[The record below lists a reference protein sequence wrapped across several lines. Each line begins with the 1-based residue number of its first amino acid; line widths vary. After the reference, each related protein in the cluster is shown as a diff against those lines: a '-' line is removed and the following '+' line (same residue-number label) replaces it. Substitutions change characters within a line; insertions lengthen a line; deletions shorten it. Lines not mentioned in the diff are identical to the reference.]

1 MKLTIRLTCA
11 LAGILAGGIAMAD
24 PLSLEAARKLAL
36 ENSKTLEN
44 CTLSVKSSENGE
56 LLQNYEFF
64 PALSL
69 SSSAK
74 TSASPASGTASA
86 TTFSDTAT
94 AGVSVTATQTVFNGG
109 KNSIQLAIDRLSTS
123 GARETARTEYYS
135 VLGSIDSAWFS
146 LLKAKASED
155 AANAAIDSAELNLS
169 ISTIKHD
176 AGSLSMADY
185 LQSEANA
192 EAQRLKLSQAK
203 RDVSIYLAKVESLTG
218 KTDIDPE
225 AVDFSVWDALIT
237 KLSSYSDSDINA
249 FVANAQHAVFAGSP
263 AIAGA
268 KLKSESA
275 DKSVSLSAA
284 AYLPTVTASVSGGL
298 NYANSTGDATKS
310 VAVTLAGNIALDAW
324 KTATSVSTSKI
335 ASRQAS
341 LTLEETKRTADI
353 DAKTAVYDCVA
364 QARSVISSQKALDY
378 ANKYYESE
386 LELYKLSSKSSSD
399 LMSAASLV
407 SEDTQSLIAARYDFL
422 SSLSAIKTLAAL
434 DSDDAVRA
442 LLP

>member
-11 LAGILAGGIAMAD
+11 LAGVLAGGIAMAD
-24 PLSLEAARKLAL
+24 PLSLETARKLAL
-36 ENSKTLEN
+36 ENSRTLASYG
-44 CTLSVKSSENGE
+44 LAVKSSENGE
-56 LLQNYEFF
+56 LLQTYEFL
-64 PALSL
+64 PSLSL

-74 TSASPASGTASA
+74 GSVPTSSA
-86 TTFSDTAT
+86 DKSLADSAT

-109 KNSIQLAIDRLSTS
+109 KNSIQLAIDRIATNS
-123 GARETARTEYYS
+123 ARETARTEYYS

-146 LLKAKASED
+146 LLKAKASEE
-155 AANAAIDSAELNLS
+155 AANAAIASAELGLS
-169 ISTIKHD
+169 ISQTKLD

-185 LQSEANA
+185 LQSEATA

-225 AVDFSVWDALIT
+225 TVDFSVWDALIA
-237 KLSSYSDSDINA
+237 KLSSYSNSDIDS
-249 FVANAQHAVFAGSP
+249 FFANAQKAVLAGNP

-268 KLKSESA
+268 RLKSESA
-275 DKSVSLSAA
+275 DKSVSLSAT
-284 AYLPTVTASVSGGL
+284 AYLPTVTASVSGGFD
-298 NYANSTGDATKS
+298 YANSTGDTTKS
-310 VAVTLAGNIALDAW
+310 LAVTLAGSLDLDAW
-324 KTATSVSTSKI
+324 KTATSVSTSKL
-335 ASRQAS
+335 ASRQAA
-341 LTLEETKRTADI
+341 LTLDETKRTADI
-353 DAKTAVYDCVA
+353 DTKTAVYDCVA

-399 LMSAASLV
+399 LSDAAALV
-407 SEDTQSLIAARYDFL
+407 STDTQSLIAARYDFL
-422 SSLSAIKTLAAL
+422 SGISTIRNLAAL
-434 DSDDAVRA
+434 DSDDAIRA

>member
-1 MKLTIRLTCA
+1 MKRTIRLTCA

-36 ENSKTLEN
+36 ENSRTLASYG
-44 CTLSVKSSENGE
+44 LAVKSSENGE
-56 LLQNYEFF
+56 LLQTYEFL
-64 PALSL
+64 PSLSL
-69 SSSAK
+69 SSSVKGAVP
-74 TSASPASGTASA
+74 TSSA
-86 TTFSDTAT
+86 DKSLSNSAT
-94 AGVSVTATQTVFNGG
+94 AGLSVTATQTVFNGG
-109 KNSIQLAIDRLSTS
+109 KNTIQLAIDRIATS
-123 GARETARTEYYS
+123 SARETARAEYYS
-135 VLGSIDSAWFS
+135 VLGSVDSAWFS

-155 AANAAIDSAELNLS
+155 AANAAIDSAELSLS
-169 ISTIKHD
+169 ISQAKLD
-176 AGSLSMADY
+176 AGALSMADY

-218 KTDIDPE
+218 RTGIDPE
-225 AVDFSVWDALIT
+225 AVDFSAWDAVIT
-237 KLSSYSDSDINA
+237 KLSSYSNSDIET
-249 FVANAQHAVFAGSP
+249 FFANAEKAVLSGSP

-275 DKSVSLSAA
+275 DKSASLSAA

-298 NYANSTGDATKS
+298 DYANSTGDTTKS
-310 VAVTLAGNIALDAW
+310 LAVSLAGSLDLDAW
-324 KTATSVSTSKI
+324 KTATSVSTSKL
-335 ASRQAS
+335 ASRQATLS
-341 LTLEETKRTADI
+341 LEETKRTADI

-399 LMSAASLV
+399 LMGAASLV
-407 SEDTQSLIAARYDFL
+407 SADTESLIAARYDFL
-422 SSLSAIKTLAAL
+422 SSLSTIKSLAAL
-434 DSDDAVRA
+434 VSDDAVKA